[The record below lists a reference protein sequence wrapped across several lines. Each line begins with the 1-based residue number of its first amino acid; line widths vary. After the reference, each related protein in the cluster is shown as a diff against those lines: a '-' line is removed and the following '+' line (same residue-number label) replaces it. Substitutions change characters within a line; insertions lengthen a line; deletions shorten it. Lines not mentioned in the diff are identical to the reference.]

1 MSVAKDADLG
11 ESMRAPH
18 GGRPARGASPAD
30 ARGTRGERSGEA
42 TTGSRPAP
50 SSSVLSPVPS
60 LGVLAFERRVVA
72 ALTES
77 TEPDRRAAVAAWVD
91 GCLREM
97 PEHLRA
103 GVAAESL
110 ALGGWAALRS
120 GFGHHDDVMEGLAR
134 SRLTPVRQYVR
145 LFRSLVLFADLELSR
160 PADR

>member
-1 MSVAKDADLG
+1 
-11 ESMRAPH
+11 
-18 GGRPARGASPAD
+18 
-30 ARGTRGERSGEA
+30 
-42 TTGSRPAP
+42 
-50 SSSVLSPVPS
+50 
-60 LGVLAFERRVVA
+60 VLAFERRVVA

-110 ALGGWAALRS
+110 ALSGWAALR
-120 GFGHHDDVMEGLAR
+120 GGCGHPDDVMEGLAR
-134 SRLTPVRQYVR
+134 SGLPPVRQYVR

-160 PADR
+160 PAGR

>member
-1 MSVAKDADLG
+1 MDADRWKRRRP
-11 ESMRAPH
+11 RADRVGSVRGWTGA
-18 GGRPARGASPAD
+18 GGLRAVGRAG
-30 ARGTRGERSGEA
+30 RSGVVCRVDA
-42 TTGSRPAP
+42 ASLVVGA
-50 SSSVLSPVPS
+50 SPVPS
-60 LGVLAFERRVVA
+60 HGVLAFERRVVA